1 MMVSPRLRH
10 LLAAPDVRVNLLVGT
25 LCYLLRAVCS
35 LCLPVCVYFFIQ
47 WVQEAERLHA
57 LSEASPIPLADGLIS
72 ACALA
77 LCSVLS
83 FYLEAA
89 YMLRVA
95 AAGLAARTSTA
106 SSIFAAVLS
115 RRLGAAPAL
124 NSGEVHNL
132 HSVDT
137 AALEHAP
144 DALLTLLLQPLE
156 ILGIVALLVVFTGW
170 AAAGGAMA
178 MVLFNLAVTVAAGL
192 AAKALDGDRTSAA
205 DRRVRALSEFLTGM
219 RAVKLLGWESRF
231 AAAIASA
238 RSAESALYAK
248 ATPYTGLVN
257 TASSNGIDLISVGL
271 LLVYVLA
278 LRLPLSPSMVFTY
291 WVLLA
296 ALHGRIFHFPIA
308 LSQAREAST
317 AWTRLC
323 AFLDAAESAEEGA
336 EAGGQAATLL
346 PPLQGAQATWGGSAG
361 PTLGDITLSLQP
373 GACIAVVG
381 PVASGKTTLL
391 LALLGELPLAL
402 GGGRAA
408 PAFYFRLAEVAYVPQ
423 SPWTL
428 PTTVRD
434 NILLGREYEP
444 LWYQRVV
451 RACCLEEDFEA
462 WPQGDLS
469 HTSSTILSGGQ
480 RARVALARAAY
491 GRPSFFLADDAL
503 ASLDAAVARRVW
515 KELVHG
521 EGALLAGCTRLI
533 VTTSAGLAGD
543 ADAVVTVTPS
553 SAGSIVRLCSSRG
566 GAAQLPPSAHGAAEM
581 SLVASPQALAQV
593 GVEGRGEE
601 AGAALKVQPS
611 AQEAAPALLGRLES
625 LMGGVGGPLYFAL
638 VLTCLL
644 SEATFVELSAVV
656 LTQWSDDPMG
666 LQSSIEYY
674 FSAYLVCVALEF
686 VSAYVRQL
694 VYGSGTRRA
703 ADAAHAA
710 ALGRLERARMSFFDA
725 TSAGSILSALGS
737 DLSELDK
744 GAWYSSE
751 YFLLGVAYTAVVVLT
766 NLAFTPYS
774 LVALL
779 PPGLAL
785 AWHWRC
791 RAGRGSGRGAAAA
804 GSLAAPPPPPHAH
817 LLHVREAVAAEPPL
831 AAPGGAPSSAE
842 DGRVPIT
849 DHLAWCLEGGPVLR
863 AFPQAT
869 ERATEVHAALWR
881 AYAAQQTRA
890 CVAETLQVRFFNL
903 LGALYYAATVAI
915 IILCVLFRASF
926 DTLGSSS
933 GLVFMTPGV
942 AGLLLLNAAF
952 ASYMLQMMLQNGQ
965 ALERLREARSRLC
978 SFGAPGGRVACEV
991 EPRGG
996 GCAASSTPAAAPLQW
1011 PSAGRLTLQG
1021 LRLRYAPHLP
1031 LVLRGASLALRAGEK
1046 VCVVGRTGAGKSSL
1060 VAALSRLVECEGDS
1074 AMALDGVDL
1083 RALPLAAV
1091 RRAVCVVTQDA
1102 LFFEGTLRS
1111 NLDPFG
1117 DFAEGELEGALRAV
1131 GFVGA
1136 EALELRSAVGERG
1149 AGLSAGQC
1157 QLVSLARALLR
1168 APRLLVL
1175 DEATASLDVASEER
1189 ILRALR
1195 SGAFAG
1201 CTCLI
1206 IAHRLSCAVEADRV
1220 CVMEAGEVVE
1230 AGAPGELL
1238 RAGGAFAAL
1247 VAAAPPAQQA
1257 ELAARA
1263 QGNERCVDF

>member
-1 MMVSPRLRH
+1 MFLSPRLQN
-10 LLAAPDVRVNLLVGT
+10 LLAAPDFRSNLLLGT

-47 WVQEAERLHA
+47 WVQEVERLHS
-57 LSEASPIPLADGLIS
+57 LSETAPVPLADGLIS

-95 AAGLAARTSTA
+95 AAGLAARASMA

-178 MVLFNLAVTVAAGL
+178 MVLFNLALTVAAGL
-192 AAKALDGDRTSAA
+192 AARALDGDRTSAA
-205 DRRVRALSEFLTGM
+205 DKRVRALSEFLTGM

-238 RSAESALYAK
+238 RRAESALYGK

-257 TASSNGIDLISVGL
+257 VASSNGIDLISVGL

-278 LRLPLSPSMVFTY
+278 LRLPLSASMVFTY

-308 LSQAREAST
+308 LSEAREAAT

-323 AFLDAAESAEEGA
+323 AFLDAADSAGKTA
-336 EAGGQAATLL
+336 EAAGRAATLL
-346 PPLQGAQATWGGSAG
+346 PPLQGAQATWGGSAA
-361 PTLGDITLSLQP
+361 PTLGDITLTIEP
-373 GACIAVVG
+373 GACLAVVG
-381 PVASGKTTLL
+381 PVAAGKTSLL

-402 GGGRAA
+402 GGGHAA
-408 PAFYFRLAEVAYVPQ
+408 PFTCRLAEVAYVPQ

-434 NILLGREYEP
+434 NILLGRVYEP
-444 LWYQRVV
+444 LWYAQVIG
-451 RACCLEEDFEA
+451 ACCLEEDFEA

-503 ASLDAAVARRVW
+503 SSLDAAVARRVW
-515 KELVHG
+515 RELVCG
-521 EGALLAGCTRLI
+521 EGALLAGCTRIL
-533 VTTSAGLAGD
+533 VTTSAALASD
-543 ADAVVTVTPS
+543 ADAIVTVTPS
-553 SAGSIVRLCSSRG
+553 SAGAIVRLCGR
-566 GAAQLPPSAHGAAEM
+566 GAAALPGAQGAVEAA
-581 SLVASPQALAQV
+581 LASPQAHAALV
-593 GVEGRGEE
+593 VKEEGGV
-601 AGAALKVQPS
+601 AGAAGRGQPS
-611 AQEAAPALLGRLES
+611 APEPAAALMGRLES
-625 LMGGVGGPLYFAL
+625 LVGGVGGPLFFAL

-656 LTQWSDDPMG
+656 LTQWSDDPG
-666 LQSSIEYY
+666 GRLSSIEYY

-694 VYGSGTRRA
+694 FYGSGTRRA

-710 ALGRLERARMSFFDA
+710 ALGRLEHARMSFFDA
-725 TSAGSILSALGS
+725 TSAGSILSAFGRDLS
-737 DLSELDK
+737 DLDK
-744 GAWYSSE
+744 SVWYSSE
-751 YFLLGVAYTAVVVLT
+751 YFLLGVAYTAVVIFT

-779 PPGLAL
+779 PPGLA
-785 AWHWRC
+785 WYYYC
-791 RAGRGSGRGAAAA
+791 RAGSGMARGAAAA
-804 GSLAAPPPPPHAH
+804 SSPAPPPDAH
-817 LLHVREAVAAEPPL
+817 QLHVREPVAPEKP
-831 AAPGGAPSSAE
+831 APGAAAAGAAAASSAE

-849 DHLAWCLEGGPVLR
+849 DHLARCLEGGPVLR
-863 AFPQAT
+863 AFPHAT

-890 CVAETLQVRFFNL
+890 CVTETLQVRFFNL

-915 IILCVLFRASF
+915 IIPCVLFRASF
-926 DTLGSSS
+926 NTLGGSSSS
-933 GLVFMTPGV
+933 GLVFMSPGV

-978 SFGAPGGRVACEV
+978 SYGVPGGRVACEV
-991 EPRGG
+991 EPGG
-996 GCAASSTPAAAPLQW
+996 GAAGTAAPAAPPQAAVPPGW
-1011 PSAGRLTLQG
+1011 PSAGHLTLQG
-1021 LRLRYAPHLP
+1021 LRLRYAPQLP
-1031 LVLRGASLALRAGEK
+1031 LVLRGASLELRAGEK

-1117 DFAEGELEGALRAV
+1117 EFAEGELEGALRAV

-1189 ILRALR
+1189 ILRALT

-1201 CTCLI
+1201 CSCLI

-1220 CVMEAGEVVE
+1220 CVMEGGRVVE

-1263 QGNERCVDF
+1263 QRAGKSLL